1 MAGQARRIRVV
12 VVDDHAVVRRGLRM
26 FLAADS
32 EIEIVGEAGDGE
44 EAIRMVAAL
53 QPDVVLMDLLLPK
66 VNGIN
71 ATEAIRS
78 DHPEVQVIA
87 LTSVLED
94 ASVVGAVKAGAIGY
108 LLKNTEADDLV
119 AAIHAAAAGEVR
131 LSPEASSRL
140 VREIRMPQSPEK
152 LTPRETEVLRLVAEG
167 KANKEISRL
176 LGISEQ
182 TTKSHVHE
190 ILGKLGM
197 LSRTQAA
204 VYATRIGLV
213 RAASL
218 GQERRGQSKE

>member
-1 MAGQARRIRVV
+1 MAASTRRIRVL
-12 VVDDHAVVRRGLRM
+12 VVDDHNVVRRGLRM
-26 FLAADS
+26 FLGGDPD
-32 EIEIVGEAGDGE
+32 IELVGEAADGE
-44 EAIRMVAAL
+44 EAVRLAGDL
-53 QPDVVLMDLLLPK
+53 KPDVILMDLLLPK
-66 VNGIN
+66 VDGIN
-71 ATEAIRS
+71 ATELIRRA
-78 DHPEVQVIA
+78 HPDIQIVA

-94 ASVVGAVKAGAIGY
+94 ASVIGAIKAGAIGY

-152 LTPRETEVLRLVAEG
+152 LTPREVEVLRLIAEG
-167 KANKEISRL
+167 LANKEISRV

-182 TTKSHVHE
+182 TAKSHVHE

-204 VYATRIGLV
+204 VYAARIGLV
-213 RAASL
+213 PIERL
-218 GQERRGQSKE
+218 GQRP

>member
-1 MAGQARRIRVV
+1 MTPKGRPIRVL
-12 VVDDHAVVRRGLRM
+12 VVDDHAVVRKGLRM
-26 FLAADS
+26 FLGDDP
-32 EIEIVGEAGDGE
+32 EIELVGEASDGE
-44 EAIRMVAAL
+44 EAKRLVAEL
-53 QPDVVLMDLLLPK
+53 LPDVVLMDLLLPR
-66 VNGIN
+66 VDGI
-71 ATEAIRS
+71 TAIESIRRS
-78 DHPEVQVIA
+78 HPEVQVIA

-94 ASVVGAVKAGAIGY
+94 ASVVGAVKAGAVGY
-108 LLKNTEADDLV
+108 LLKNTEAGELV

-131 LSPEASSRL
+131 LSPEASARL

-152 LTPRETEVLRLVAEG
+152 LTPRETEVLRLVAQG

-182 TTKSHVHE
+182 TAKSHVHE

-213 RAASL
+213 ADEKAGPKL
-218 GQERRGQSKE
+218 

>member
-1 MAGQARRIRVV
+1 MSELAHHIRVL

-26 FLAADS
+26 FLGDDP
-32 EIEIVGEAGDGE
+32 EIELVGEAADGE
-44 EAIRMVAAL
+44 EAVRLAGEL
-53 QPDVVLMDLLLPK
+53 LPDVVLMDLLLPK
-66 VNGIN
+66 VDGIS
-71 ATEAIRS
+71 ATELIRRS
-78 DHPEVQVIA
+78 HPDIQVIA

-94 ASVVGAVKAGAIGY
+94 ASVIGAVKAGAIGY

-119 AAIHAAAAGEVR
+119 AAIHAAAAGQVR
-131 LSPEASSRL
+131 LSAEASARL
-140 VREIRMPQSPEK
+140 VREIRLPQSPER
-152 LTPRETEVLRLVAEG
+152 LTPRETEVLRLIAEG

-182 TTKSHVHE
+182 TAKSHVHE

-213 RAASL
+213 PAERL
-218 GQERRGQSKE
+218 GQKP